1 VGADFSVFG
10 GDLMT
15 FYCGIDLHSTNNYLG
30 IYDQEDRP
38 VLTKRL
44 PNDLGQ
50 VLKSLDPYRTE
61 MGGIAV
67 ESTYNWYWLVDGLME
82 HGYRVVLANPAGNQ
96 QYSGLKYTD
105 DRYDSRWL
113 AHMLR
118 LGILATGY
126 IYPKQER
133 PIRDLLRKRMRL
145 VQHRTAHLLSVL
157 NTITRNTGSSLSWSK
172 IEEMDDERLNK
183 LLGDEL
189 IGMAPRASLEVIKS
203 LEEQISQIE
212 KTVMKRA
219 RLRSE
224 FKLLKTVWGVGTIL
238 ALTIMYETGEI
249 SRFSQVGD
257 YCSYARCVG
266 SKRMSN
272 GKKKGENN
280 TKNGNRYLAWAFV
293 EAANFATRFYPEAR
307 RFVQRKK
314 AKSNHTLAVKAL
326 GHKLARASYYV
337 MRDQVEFDSRKLFG

>member
-1 VGADFSVFG
+1 
-10 GDLMT
+10 MT

-30 IYDQEDRP
+30 IYDDQDRT
-38 VLTKRL
+38 VFARRL
-44 PNDLGQ
+44 PNELGV
-50 VLKSLDPYRTE
+50 VLKCLEPYKADLA
-61 MGGIAV
+61 GIAV
-67 ESTYNWYWLVDGLME
+67 ESTYNWYWLVDGLMD
-82 HGYRVVLANPAGNQ
+82 HGYRVLLANPAGNE

-113 AHMLR
+113 ARMLG

-126 IYPKQER
+126 IYPREER
-133 PIRDLLRKRMRL
+133 PVRDLLRKRMRL
-145 VQHRTAHLLSVL
+145 VQHRTGHIVSVL
-157 NTITRNTGSSLSWSK
+157 NTIIRNSGRSLSWSR
-172 IEEMDDERLNK
+172 IEQMEDETLEV
-183 LLGDEL
+183 LLGDGI
-189 IGMAPRASLEVIKS
+189 IGMAPRASLEVIKT
-203 LEEQISQIE
+203 LDEQIAGIE
-212 KTVMKRA
+212 KTVKGRA

-224 FKLLKTVWGVGTIL
+224 FELLKTVWGIGPIL
-238 ALTIMYETGEI
+238 GLTIMYETGEI
-249 SRFSQVGD
+249 SRFREVGD

-280 TKNGNRYLAWAFV
+280 TKCGNRYLAWAFV
-293 EAANFATRFYPEAR
+293 EAANFASRFYPEAG

-337 MRDQVEFDSRKLFG
+337 LRDQVKFDPKRLFG